1 MRTKAR
7 YNIIAFIALFFL
19 FVCLLLGAGTPAAKA
34 SASESALDY
43 SALDY
48 IDIPG
53 DVDYKTEKVVLRI
66 HCPSI
71 RHIGDEEGYIEGFKK
86 YVSYLSFRMSMGGQI
101 YFVNGVACDLED
113 GEYGDNTTTK
123 YAEYYEIRYYDAE
136 KQYVY
141 ITFNNLSDL
150 VANDIGAY
158 EEGVCIFENNDETYT
173 EKAKLAYLPEDPTE
187 DPTEDENGKQGAFA
201 WVEWRHILIAV
212 YTFIG
217 IIVGIVWVSNKSSDR
232 YYRR

>member
-7 YNIIAFIALFFL
+7 YNIMIFLAALFL
-19 FVCLLLGAGTPAAKA
+19 FVCLLLGAGTPADKA
-34 SASESALDY
+34 SASALDY

-113 GEYGDNTTTK
+113 GVYGDNTTTK
-123 YAEYYEIRYYDAE
+123 YADFYDVRYFDAE
-136 KQYVY
+136 NQYVY
-141 ITFNNLSDL
+141 VTFKDLDELVNSDI
-150 VANDIGAY
+150 ASY
-158 EEGVCIFENNDETYT
+158 ENGVCVVENEDETYT
-173 EKAKLAYLPEDPTE
+173 EKAKIAYLPEDPTE
-187 DPTEDENGKQGAFA
+187 DPTEDENVKQGAFA
-201 WVEWRHILIAV
+201 WVEWWHILIAA
-212 YTFIG
+212 YAL
-217 IIVGIVWVSNKSSDR
+217 VGIVVGIIWTAKK
-232 YYRR
+232 